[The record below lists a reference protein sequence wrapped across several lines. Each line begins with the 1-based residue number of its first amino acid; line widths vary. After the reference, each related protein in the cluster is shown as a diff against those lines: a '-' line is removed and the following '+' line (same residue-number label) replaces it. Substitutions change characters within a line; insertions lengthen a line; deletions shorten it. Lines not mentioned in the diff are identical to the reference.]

1 MLTCGCFLG
10 TAQFAVATVTTGNR
24 ELWELS
30 ISWGIEDII
39 GVRSRH
45 PVGQVWGKDGSNLGY
60 IQCGGAPL
68 FFPVVTPPEPVR
80 DLPRTE
86 TQNPAHKSGDR
97 LVQSTGGHP
106 PLFALNQAESNLRIL
121 IFFNK
126 I

>member
-1 MLTCGCFLG
+1 MDQTWG
-10 TAQFAVATVTTGNR
+10 TFTAE
-24 ELWELS
+24 ELLYS
-30 ISWGIEDII
+30 
-39 GVRSRH
+39 
-45 PVGQVWGKDGSNLGY
+45 
-60 IQCGGAPL
+60 
-68 FFPVVTPPEPVR
+68 FPVVTPPEPVR